1 MLVDPALSGMPA
13 FLTPKPGLNSGFM
26 IPQVT
31 AAALVSETNP
41 WPLRLA
47 LASGNR
53 HPAAFEPRLP
63 DRSGK
68 QYVMEPVDQRRRLSC
83 ARQRYVLLSLACA
96 HDDQPYILPIHFS
109 FDAARNCL
117 YAFSTVGQKI
127 AWMRQN
133 PKVCVAVEDVTDKDH
148 WTTVLVF
155 GRYEELTDSP
165 DDAAALKA
173 VIGLFQ
179 QRAEWWLPATAK
191 LGTREHHEVVIY
203 RIQIDQLTG
212 RRASRDRA

>member
-1 MLVDPALSGMPA
+1 MLIHELSESDCREVLRRGD
-13 FLTPKPGLNSGFM
+13 LG
-26 IPQVT
+26 
-31 AAALVSETNP
+31 
-41 WPLRLA
+41 RLA
-47 LASGNR
+47 C
-53 HPAAFEPRLP
+53 
-63 DRSGK
+63 
-68 QYVMEPVDQRRRLSC
+68 V
-83 ARQRYVLLSLACA
+83 

-127 AWMRQN
+127 AWMRQH

-155 GRYEELTDSP
+155 GRYEEVSDSP
-165 DDAAALKA
+165 EDAAALKA
-173 VIGLFQ
+173 VVALFQ

-191 LGTREHHEVVIY
+191 LGTREHHEVVVY